1 MFRGGGTRTS
11 SEGILRPPT
20 HGTHAC
26 EHTHHHSSRAHGE
39 GCGCHV
45 PRTALRG
52 PPHLIPTPPGTAHT
66 APASC
71 PSRPASTQQPR
82 PCRAWGTRAEPEQKK
97 QGCSC
102 ETGLDGSW
110 GKTTGQVMRPPAC
123 SQCTFQMVPK
133 ALLPPPRPL
142 RGVGGS
148 FQSYSPFCPP
158 GGPCPHPNIWGL
170 DHFYP
175 GSSRALGSQPR
186 PRAPQPS
193 TSGALGRDGEAYS
206 PAPPHTCTQPCLGGC
221 PAHPAPR
228 VFGIKEARLLG
239 GGFLAAGGKG
249 CEGA

>member
-11 SEGILRPPT
+11 SEGILQPPT

-110 GKTTGQVMRPPAC
+110 GEDHGAGNEASCLQPVHLPDGTKGAAPTSKAPARGWGE
-123 SQCTFQMVPK
+123 
-133 ALLPPPRPL
+133 LPVLFTILSTWGPL
-142 RGVGGS
+142 S
-148 FQSYSPFCPP
+148 SPQYL
-158 GGPCPHPNIWGL
+158 G
-170 DHFYP
+170 P
-175 GSSRALGSQPR
+175 GSLLSR
-186 PRAPQPS
+186 
-193 TSGALGRDGEAYS
+193 
-206 PAPPHTCTQPCLGGC
+206 
-221 PAHPAPR
+221 
-228 VFGIKEARLLG
+228 F
-239 GGFLAAGGKG
+239 
-249 CEGA
+249 